1 MGTFRHL
8 TIGRL
13 KPMLRPMDALAAL
26 EPASEAYA
34 TLPVAEAFDWADVA
48 RQLGDGEWYLV
59 AFRSIRR
66 AGADELRLAAF
77 DDAAHHEAAS
87 SPGFVHY
94 FKGPAARDGSCL
106 SFCMWTSRAEA
117 RAAAGQPAHVA
128 AVSIL
133 GEMYETYTL
142 EFLRVTGR
150 AGASL
155 QFEPYDAMSAP
166 APAEGSSFG
175 FGLQAPGAAPA

>member
-1 MGTFRHL
+1 MS
-8 TIGRL
+8 
-13 KPMLRPMDALAAL
+13 MLRTMDALAAL

-34 TLPVAEAFDWADVA
+34 SLPVAEAFDWADVGQ
-48 RQLGDGEWYLV
+48 QLGDGQWYLV
-59 AFRSIRR
+59 AFRSNRR
-66 AGADELRLAAF
+66 AGADEVRLAAF

-87 SPGFVHY
+87 SSGFVHY
-94 FKGPAARDGSCL
+94 FKGPAASDGSCL

-117 RAAAGQPAHVA
+117 RAASGRPAHIA

-150 AGASL
+150 AGAPL
-155 QFEPYDAMSAP
+155 RFEPYDAMPGP
-166 APAEGSSFG
+166 APAEGPSIG